1 MSEHT
6 HPHPHGHTH
15 EHPHG
20 GASPAEQLA
29 LLNYMLGH
37 NRSHTEDLHDLAH
50 SLEGAPGEL
59 IHAAVEAYERG
70 NEKLAEAL
78 DLLKG
83 E

>member
-6 HPHPHGHTH
+6 HPHPHEHGH
-15 EHPHG
+15 ESA
-20 GASPAEQLA
+20 ASPEEKLA

-37 NRSHTEDLHDLAH
+37 NRSHTEELHDLAH
-50 SLEGAPGEL
+50 SLEGAPHDL
-59 IHAAVEAYERG
+59 LHAAVEAYENG

-78 DLLKG
+78 RLLKG

>member
-6 HPHPHGHTH
+6 HPHPH
-15 EHPHG
+15 EHGHG
-20 GASPAEQLA
+20 GASTQEEKLA

-37 NRSHTEDLHDLAH
+37 NRAHAEELHELAH
-50 SLEGAPGEL
+50 GLEGAPGEL
-59 IHAAVEAYERG
+59 LHAAVEAYERG

-78 DLLKG
+78 GLLKG

>member
-6 HPHPHGHTH
+6 HPHEH
-15 EHPHG
+15 EHHHG
-20 GASPAEQLA
+20 GASTEEEKLA

-37 NRSHTEDLHDLAH
+37 NRSHTEELHNLAHDL
-50 SLEGAPGEL
+50 EGKPGEL
-59 IHAAVEAYERG
+59 LHAAVEAYENG

-78 DLLKG
+78 RLLKG

>member
-6 HPHPHGHTH
+6 HPHPHEHGH

-20 GASPAEQLA
+20 GASPEESLA
-29 LLNYMLGH
+29 LLNYMLSH
-37 NRSHTEDLHDLAH
+37 NRSHTEELHDLAH
-50 SLEGAPGEL
+50 EFEGAPGEL

-78 DLLKG
+78 GLLKG

>member
-6 HPHPHGHTH
+6 HPHEH
-15 EHPHG
+15 EHHHG
-20 GASPAEQLA
+20 GASTEEEKLA

-37 NRSHTEDLHDLAH
+37 NRAHTEELHDLAH
-50 SLEGAPGEL
+50 GLEGAPGEL
-59 IHAAVEAYERG
+59 LHAAVEAYENG

-78 DLLKG
+78 RLLKG